1 MRKSR
6 SPSIWTSLISD
17 MPVLLH
23 FDNSLSEVSVFA
35 IQHSPLLELYA
46 YNHLFINLFPASRF
60 GKQGFH
66 SLKIDKPSISVPIY
80 YKKNV
85 RPLSSGLG

>member
-35 IQHSPLLELYA
+35 IQHSHSWSYMLIITFLL
-46 YNHLFINLFPASRF
+46 
-60 GKQGFH
+60 
-66 SLKIDKPSISVPIY
+66 IY
-80 YKKNV
+80 SQHHALENKV
-85 RPLSSGLG
+85 FTA

>member
-46 YNHLFINLFPASRF
+46 YNHLFINLFPASHF

-66 SLKIDKPSISVPIY
+66 SLKQAKPSDFTLSRL
-80 YKKNV
+80 KNDW
-85 RPLSSGLG
+85 